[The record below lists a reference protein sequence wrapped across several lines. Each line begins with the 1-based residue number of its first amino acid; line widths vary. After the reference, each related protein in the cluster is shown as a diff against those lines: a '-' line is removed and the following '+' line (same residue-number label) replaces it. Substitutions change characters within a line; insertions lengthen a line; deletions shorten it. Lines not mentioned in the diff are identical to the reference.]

1 MHAFDVIC
9 DLLTPPTANRFLPL
23 NSAISHRGQA
33 KNGRRKIAL
42 FSTRVEIQNSTQPTP
57 SPNLA
62 GREPHSYRPSAFAA
76 SVSLSTRMTELAV
89 VRLRTIVRLGEA
101 LRVVFFS
108 SAVDFIL
115 PVNCRRSTTAV
126 RAASGTAGKMNSP
139 EAEPRHAAPPAACR
153 PACGVLMEPT
163 APTCARGPRP
173 TAMPGFLRCAPLW
186 AHREGPPRQRTGWR

>member
-1 MHAFDVIC
+1 MPSEKWATKNRTILDARR
-9 DLLTPPTANRFLPL
+9 DPKLDAANSKPK
-23 NSAISHRGQA
+23 S
-33 KNGRRKIAL
+33 
-42 FSTRVEIQNSTQPTP
+42 
-57 SPNLA
+57 

-101 LRVVFFS
+101 LPVVFFS

-139 EAEPRHAAPPAACR
+139 EAEPRHAGRHAAGGPLGYEKTKYADDAPKAEIQSS
-153 PACGVLMEPT
+153 V
-163 APTCARGPRP
+163 
-173 TAMPGFLRCAPLW
+173 
-186 AHREGPPRQRTGWR
+186 